1 MPYRVIQWGVGLNGQ
16 ALVRAIARH
25 PDLELVGARVWS
37 DAKNGV
43 DAGVLAGIGSL
54 GVRATTDRQAL
65 IGMDADVVISCPQA
79 RPDMT
84 ESDRDI
90 TDLLRSGKNVISV
103 SGALFHACSYSRLQ

>member
-16 ALVRAIARH
+16 ALVRAITSH

-43 DAGVLAGIGSL
+43 DAGVLAGIGPL
-54 GVRATTDRQAL
+54 GVQATTDRRAL

-79 RPDMT
+79 
-84 ESDRDI
+84 
-90 TDLLRSGKNVISV
+90 
-103 SGALFHACSYSRLQ
+103 

>member
-43 DAGVLAGIGSL
+43 DAGVLAGIGPV
-54 GVRATTDRQAL
+54 GVRATPRRTAP
-65 IGMDADVVISCPQA
+65 ITT
-79 RPDMT
+79 RPW
-84 ESDRDI
+84 
-90 TDLLRSGKNVISV
+90 SGP
-103 SGALFHACSYSRLQ
+103 RLPLSPKP